1 MKDIAYET
9 ILIARSEGVGL
20 VTLNRPQRMNAY
32 TWRMEVELQHAFHS
46 LDQDEDVRAIVVTGA
61 GRAFCAGADLESGG
75 DTFSGDS
82 FESRL
87 QLEEELHVPDKAPWE
102 LSTPIIAAING
113 AAVGVGITLPMQ
125 WDIRFA
131 AQDAKLGFVFTRRG
145 VVPEANSQWIVP
157 RLIGTSRALE
167 LLLTGRM
174 FTGAEAAEW
183 GLVSRAFPSEEVLP
197 NALKVAEDIARNTA
211 PAAVA
216 ATKKLV
222 YRFLEDGD
230 RKAAHGLED
239 EVFKWAGSTIDCAE
253 GITSFLEKRDP
264 EWKMS
269 KHDLPE
275 KFPT

>member
-1 MKDIAYET
+1 MKEYET
-9 ILIARSEGVGL
+9 ILVARNDGVGV
-20 VTLNRPQRMNAY
+20 VTLNRPERMNAY
-32 TWRMEVELQHAFHS
+32 TWRMSVELQHVFHA

-82 FESRL
+82 FESRR
-87 QLEEELHVPDKAPWE
+87 QLEEELSVPEKAPWE
-102 LSTPIIAAING
+102 LATPIIAAING

-131 AQDAKLGFVFTRRG
+131 AEDAKLGFVFTRRG

-167 LLLTGRM
+167 LLLTGRL
-174 FTGAEAAEW
+174 FTGTEAAEW
-183 GLVSRAFPSEEVLP
+183 GLVSRALPAEEVLP
-197 NALKVAEDIARNTA
+197 YAMKVAEDIARNTA
-211 PAAVA
+211 PAAIG

-222 YRFLEDGD
+222 YRFLQDGD
-230 RKAAHGLED
+230 RKAAHALED
-239 EVFKWAGSTIDCAE
+239 EVFKWAGSTVDCAE

-269 KHDLPE
+269 KHDLPG
-275 KFPT
+275 TLTT

>member
-1 MKDIAYET
+1 MKEIAYET
-9 ILIARSEGVGL
+9 ILVVRDEGVGL
-20 VTLNRPQRMNAY
+20 VTLNRPERMNAY
-32 TWRMEVELQHAFHS
+32 TWRMGVELQHVFHA

-82 FESRL
+82 FDARR
-87 QLEEELHVPDKAPWE
+87 QLEEELSVPEKAPWD
-102 LSTPIIAAING
+102 LATPIIAAING

-131 AQDAKLGFVFTRRG
+131 AEDAKLGFVFTRRG
-145 VVPEANSQWIVP
+145 VVPEANSQWILP

-183 GLVSRAFPSEEVLP
+183 GLVSRSLPAEEVLP
-197 NALKVAEDIARNTA
+197 YAMEVAEDIARNTA
-211 PAAVA
+211 PAAVG

-222 YRFLEDGD
+222 YRFLQDGD
-230 RKAAHGLED
+230 RKAAHALED
-239 EVFKWAGSTIDCAE
+239 EVFEWAGSTVDCAE

-264 EWKMS
+264 KWKMS

-275 KFPT
+275 TFPT